1 MTDQNSTYVPDGFAC
16 FTYGLKHYAQFSGRA
31 RRREYWYFILF
42 YVLINIGLSIL
53 DRALGL
59 YDLANDVGLLS
70 TVFGL
75 FMIIPTLAVAARRLH
90 DTGRTAWWLLIG
102 LIPLLGTIVLI
113 VFMVQ
118 DSKESGQAYG
128 EARK

>member
-1 MTDQNSTYVPDGFAC
+1 MTDQSNAHVPNGFEC
-16 FTYGLKHYAQFSGRA
+16 FTYGIKHYAQFSGRA

-42 YVLINIGLSIL
+42 YALINIGLSIL

-59 YDLANDVGLLS
+59 YDLSNDVGLLS
-70 TVFGL
+70 TIFGF

-118 DSKESGQAYG
+118 DSKESGKVFG